1 MTPKTLPVVFTDLD
15 GTLLDHHTYSFAG
28 AGEALALLHRR
39 HIPLILCSSKTRAEL
54 ELLQLD
60 LRVGQ
65 HPLISENGGG
75 IFVPRGYFRFAIEGA
90 RLLSGYEVIEFGL
103 PYSRLVESLQRAAQ
117 AQRVRVV
124 GFSDLSAEEIAAE
137 CGLSLLEAR
146 LAKLRDYDE
155 PFRIPGADPA
165 ARSHLLTALHRDG
178 LRCTRGGRYH
188 HLTGRNDKGRAIR
201 ALKAL
206 YQKAGHRVL
215 AIGLG
220 DGLNDLPMLR
230 EMDIPIVVPNP
241 AAGATERLLEKVP
254 SALLAPATGS
264 LGWNQAVLA
273 AVAGKLVTGARPAG
287 RQSPQPCSHHPC

>member
-1 MTPKTLPVVFTDLD
+1 MKPKAFPVVFTDVD
-15 GTLLDHHTYSFAG
+15 GTLLDHHTYSFA
-28 AGEALALLHRR
+28 AAREALDLLRRR

-60 LRVGQ
+60 LRVGL

-75 IFVPRGYFRFAIEGA
+75 IFVPRGYFRFAIDGA

-103 PYSRLVESLQRAAQ
+103 PYFRLVESLHRAAQ
-117 AQRVRVV
+117 AHGVRVV
-124 GFSDLSAEEIAAE
+124 GFSDLSVEEIAAE

-146 LAKLRDYDE
+146 LAKLRDHDE
-155 PFRIPGADPA
+155 PFRVLDADPA

-188 HLTGRNDKGRAIR
+188 HLTGRNDKGRAVR

-230 EMDIPIVVPNP
+230 EVDLPIIVPNP
-241 AAGATERLLEKVP
+241 AAGGTARLLRKIP
-254 SALLAPATGS
+254 TAQLAPAAGP
-264 LGWNQAVLA
+264 LGWNLAVTLA
-273 AVAGKLVTGARPAG
+273 IRSEVAGLPSAASGPR
-287 RQSPQPCSHHPC
+287 S

>member
-1 MTPKTLPVVFTDLD
+1 MNPEVFPVVFTDLD
-15 GTLLDHHTYSFAG
+15 GTLLDHHTYSFA
-28 AGEALALLHRR
+28 AAREALDLLRRR

-75 IFVPRGYFRFAIEGA
+75 IFVPRDYFPFAMKEA
-90 RLLSGYEVIEFGL
+90 RPALGYEVIEFGL
-103 PYSRLVESLQRAAQ
+103 PYFRLVESLHRAAQ
-117 AQRVRVV
+117 AHGVRVV
-124 GFSDLSAEEIAAE
+124 GFSDLSVEEIAAE

-146 LAKLRDYDE
+146 FAKLRDYDE
-155 PFRIPGADPA
+155 PFRVLDADPS
-165 ARSHLLTALHRDG
+165 ARSHLLTAFHRAG

-188 HLTGRNDKGRAIR
+188 HLTGRNDKGRAVR

-230 EMDIPIVVPNP
+230 ETDVPIVVPNP
-241 AAGATERLLEKVP
+241 AAGATARLLKKVP
-254 SALLAPATGS
+254 TARLAPHPGAA
-264 LGWNQAVLA
+264 GWNQAVLA
-273 AVAGKLVTGARPAG
+273 ALAAASTAGDRPAASG
-287 RQSPQPCSHHPC
+287 SPG

>member
-15 GTLLDHHTYSFAG
+15 GTLLDHYTYSFA
-28 AGEALALLHRR
+28 AAREALDLLRRR

-75 IFVPRGYFRFAIEGA
+75 IFVPRGYFPFAMNEA
-90 RLLSGYEVIEFGL
+90 RPALGYEVIEFGL
-103 PYSRLVESLQRAAQ
+103 PYFRLVESLHRAAQ

-124 GFSDLSAEEIAAE
+124 GFSDLSVEEIAAE

-146 LAKLRDYDE
+146 LVKLRDYDE
-155 PFRIPGADPA
+155 PFRVLDADPS
-165 ARSHLLTALHRDG
+165 ARSHLMTAFHRAG

-188 HLTGRNDKGRAIR
+188 HLTGRNDKGRAVR

-206 YQKAGHRVL
+206 YQKAGYRVL

-230 EMDIPIVVPNP
+230 EMDVPIVVPNP
-241 AAGATERLLEKVP
+241 AAGATARLLKKVP
-254 SALLAPATGS
+254 TARLAPHPGAAGWNLALLA
-264 LGWNQAVLA
+264 VL
-273 AVAGKLVTGARPAG
+273 GARAKG
-287 RQSPQPCSHHPC
+287 ADQPGPVEPSRESHVA

>member
-1 MTPKTLPVVFTDLD
+1 MKPKAFPVVFTDVD
-15 GTLLDHHTYSFAG
+15 GTLLDHHTYSFA
-28 AGEALALLHRR
+28 AAREALELLRRR

-60 LRVGQ
+60 LRVGR

-75 IFVPRGYFRFAIEGA
+75 IFVPRGYFRFAIDGA

-103 PYSRLVESLQRAAQ
+103 PYFRLVESLHRAAQ

-124 GFSDLSAEEIAAE
+124 GFSDLSVEEIAAE

-155 PFRIPGADPA
+155 PFRVLDADPS
-165 ARSHLLTALHRDG
+165 ARSHLLTAFHRAG

-188 HLTGRNDKGRAIR
+188 HLTGCSDKGRAVR

-220 DGLNDLPMLR
+220 EGLNDLPMLR
-230 EMDIPIVVPNP
+230 EMDVPIVVPNP
-241 AAGATERLLEKVP
+241 AAGGTARLLRKIP
-254 SALLAPATGS
+254 TAQLAPAPGP
-264 LGWNQAVLA
+264 LGWNLAVTLA
-273 AVAGKLVTGARPAG
+273 MRSEVAGLPPAG
-287 RQSPQPCSHHPC
+287 RGPRS